1 MTSPLA
7 RASGTAEGMNLARPT
22 LGSLAD
28 TTSDLLTRAFTD
40 PGHALDEAGS
50 RLPGAT
56 GAERVALL
64 RVMGNACR
72 ELVLVDESIRH
83 LTSALDA
90 AIALDDAEL
99 EGLTSMSLAASLSY
113 SGDFGRS
120 LELAARAVTL
130 LEGDHKVVA
139 MSQQAGLLQRAGR
152 NPEALRAF
160 DAALEAAE
168 GASDATL
175 VGEIWANRLVLLGWA
190 GEIDAAEAD
199 ARRALELFESQGWTK
214 RAADMRHN
222 LAWLAARRGDLVESF
237 RRFAQAERA
246 FASLG
251 LSSAALFPDRAEAL
265 LAAGLTREALR
276 VAERSARNL
285 RARTAPTSTWPKR

>member
-1 MTSPLA
+1 
-7 RASGTAEGMNLARPT
+7 MNLARPT

-28 TTSDLLTRAFTD
+28 PTSDLLTRAFTD
-40 PGHALDEAGS
+40 PGHALDEAAS

-113 SGDFGRS
+113 SGEFGRS

-152 NPEALRAF
+152 NPEAL
-160 DAALEAAE
+160 
-168 GASDATL
+168 T
-175 VGEIWANRLVLLGWA
+175 RLRCRTRG
-190 GEIDAAEAD
+190 
-199 ARRALELFESQGWTK
+199 RR
-214 RAADMRHN
+214 
-222 LAWLAARRGDLVESF
+222 RRE
-237 RRFAQAERA
+237 
-246 FASLG
+246 
-251 LSSAALFPDRAEAL
+251 
-265 LAAGLTREALR
+265 
-276 VAERSARNL
+276 
-285 RARTAPTSTWPKR
+285 

>member
-1 MTSPLA
+1 
-7 RASGTAEGMNLARPT
+7 
-22 LGSLAD
+22 
-28 TTSDLLTRAFTD
+28 
-40 PGHALDEAGS
+40 
-50 RLPGAT
+50 
-56 GAERVALL
+56 
-64 RVMGNACR
+64 MGNASR
-72 ELVLVDESIRH
+72 ELVLVDESIRY
-83 LTSALDA
+83 LDSALDA
-90 AIALDDAEL
+90 AIELEDAEL
-99 EGLTSMSLAASLSY
+99 EGLASMSLAASLSY
-113 SGDFGRS
+113 SGEFGRS
-120 LELAARAVTL
+120 LELAARAVRL

-139 MSQQAGLLQRAGR
+139 MSQEAGLLQRAGR
-152 NPEALRAF
+152 NVEALRAF

-175 VGEIWANRLVLLGWA
+175 VGEVWANRLVLLGWA

-199 ARRALELFESQGWTK
+199 ARRALELFETQGWTK

-237 RRFAQAERA
+237 RRFAEAGRV

-265 LAAGLTREALR
+265 LAAGLTREALS

-285 RARTAPTSTWPKR
+285 RAHGADVDLAEALMLVARAALLDGNLDRATAAAREATARFEGQGRAGW

>member
-1 MTSPLA
+1 M
-7 RASGTAEGMNLARPT
+7 
-22 LGSLAD
+22 
-28 TTSDLLTRAFTD
+28 
-40 PGHALDEAGS
+40 DEAAS
-50 RLPGAT
+50 RLPVAT

-72 ELVLVDESIRH
+72 ELVLIDESIRH

-113 SGDFGRS
+113 SGEFGRS
-120 LELAARAVTL
+120 LELAARAVSL

-152 NPEALRAF
+152 NPEALSAF
-160 DAALEAAE
+160 DAASRPPRLD
-168 GASDATL
+168 DATL
-175 VGEIWANRLVLLGWA
+175 VGEIWANRLVLLG
-190 GEIDAAEAD
+190 GP
-199 ARRALELFESQGWTK
+199 ARSTLPKRMRARPRAFESQGWTK

-237 RRFAQAERA
+237 RRFARQ
-246 FASLG
+246 
-251 LSSAALFPDRAEAL
+251 SAPSPP
-265 LAAGLTREALR
+265 
-276 VAERSARNL
+276 SA
-285 RARTAPTSTWPKR
+285 